1 MNNYRELNYVIDGHS
16 VTNVAKKIN
25 TTVAS
30 ASSRI
35 QTQIRQFLRN
45 KNIKNVSNFKDIKN
59 AKSAKDVQKNLLAWR
74 FAREGYISSMPKQPL
89 KAITTVFKAD
99 DIQHAFDIARKQGN
113 TLTAEEVATLMYNT
127 IVTNYD
133 VT

>member
-16 VTNVAKKIN
+16 VTNVAKKVN

-35 QTQIRQFLRN
+35 QTQIRQFLKN
-45 KNIKNVSNFKDIKN
+45 KNAKKVSNFNNIKN
-59 AKSAKDVQKNLLAWR
+59 AKSARDVQNNLQQWR
-74 FAREGYISSMPKQPL
+74 YAREYFNVSMPKPQL
-89 KAITTVFKAD
+89 KAITTVFRAD
-99 DIQHAFDIARKQGN
+99 NIEHAFDIARKQGN

-127 IVTNYD
+127 IVTNYN